1 MGISFAAIFVRLAL
15 PAPPV
20 VTGFY
25 RMFFAGLCLA
35 AYLLI
40 TRRAPSLPPR
50 ASGLALLSG
59 VCFGADLALWQTSLI
74 KTSVATATI
83 LVNTTP
89 VLVGVYSVLVLR
101 ERLETRFVAGGAL
114 ALVGIA
120 ILVGRP
126 DRRTEDEVGA
136 VLALSAAVFYA
147 GYLLLM
153 KSVRRDGEA
162 VPALC
167 FMTAAAT
174 ATLGLIALLR
184 GDAFHG
190 FPRASWAAM
199 VGAALVSQIG
209 GLLSIVWALRYLPAS
224 AASVMLLVQ
233 PVGTALL
240 GWLLLGEA
248 LAGAQLLGG
257 LGVLLGVGLA
267 SRSAASAGG
276 RIPP

>member
-25 RMFFAGLCLA
+25 RMFFAGLA
-35 AYLLI
+35 IAGYLLAV
-40 TRRAPSLPPR
+40 RRAPSLPR
-50 ASGLALLSG
+50 RSAELALLSG
-59 VCFGADLALWQTSLI
+59 VCFGTDLALWQSSLI
-74 KTSVATATI
+74 QTSVATATI

-89 VLVGVYSVLVLR
+89 VLVGVWSVLVLR
-101 ERLETRFVAGGAL
+101 ERLEKRFVAGGAL
-114 ALVGIA
+114 ALAGCA

-126 DRRTEDEVGA
+126 DRRPEDEIGA
-136 VLALSAAVFYA
+136 LLALSAAVFYA

-153 KSVRRDGEA
+153 KSARRDGEA
-162 VPALC
+162 VPAL
-167 FMTAAAT
+167 FVMTASAT
-174 ATLGLIALLR
+174 VTLGLIALLR

-190 FPRASWAAM
+190 FPATSWAAM